1 VSRPVIDLPQRLLEQ
16 DATDFER
23 RMLAAVLDKRP
34 SPAASARMA
43 KALGVTVATV
53 ATASATATAGTTLV
67 AGAVAKV
74 PVAAGAAVWPWIS
87 AGVLGLVVAG
97 TVVATRTPH
106 GSPNGTAPT
115 SALST
120 QPARSVAVGGELPQ
134 PISDVNERPPA
145 PAASSRRS
153 RVTTTPTTT
162 GALTEQTAVIDAAR
176 AAVAGR
182 SDRRALEILRRYQER
197 YPAGLFRPEAA
208 ALKVEALMHL
218 GRDGE
223 ARALAERFVAEHRG
237 TLLAARVAEIAGLPS
252 P

>member
-1 VSRPVIDLPQRLLEQ
+1 MSRPLVDLPERLLAQ

-23 RMLAAVLDKRP
+23 RMLAAALDKKP

-43 KALGVTVATV
+43 RALGLTVVTVAT
-53 ATASATATAGTTLV
+53 ATATATAGTALA
-67 AGAVAKV
+67 AGAAVKA

-106 GSPNGTAPT
+106 AAPTGTAPA
-115 SALST
+115 SAPRT
-120 QPARSVAVGGELPQ
+120 EPAPSVAAVGGSP
-134 PISDVNERPPA
+134 PISDVTERPPA

-153 RVTTTPTTT
+153 RGTTTATTT
-162 GALTEQTAVIDAAR
+162 GAVTEQTAVIDAAR
-176 AAVAGR
+176 AAVAAR
-182 SDRRALEILRRYQER
+182 SDRRALNILRRYEER

-223 ARALAERFVAEHRG
+223 ARALAERFVVEHRG
-237 TLLAARVAEIAGLPS
+237 TLLAARVAEIAGLPR